1 MTGALGFAALAV
13 AIGVA
18 IGLLSGPPALTADPI
33 SALLPL
39 GFLGLTVFGMIRF
52 SALPRINKVGRQQQL
67 VIAVVIVA
75 VTLLTIVASEVSLTL
90 SMPTSASWVAGFCV
104 GLALVGA
111 WIERDA
117 SLPGAKIAVLL
128 LYVACGVA
136 AISTLLTNLP
146 ASSFWII
153 SAVIPA
159 WQARRL
165 VGRGELEASFRLLNS
180 ATKIFLGVLAAA
192 VWLSALVPFR

>member
-18 IGLLSGPPALTADPI
+18 IGLLSGPPALTSDPI

-39 GFLGLTVFGMIRF
+39 AFLFLTVFGMIRF
-52 SALPRINKVGRQQQL
+52 SALPQINKVSRQQQL
-67 VIAVVIVA
+67 VVGAVIVTI
-75 VTLLTIVASEVSLTL
+75 TLLTIVAAEVSLTL
-90 SMPTSASWVAGFCV
+90 SMPSSASWVAGLSV

-128 LYVACGVA
+128 LYAACGLT
-136 AISTLLTNLP
+136 AISTLLTTLP
-146 ASSFWII
+146 AASFWVI

-165 VGRGELEASFRLLNS
+165 VARGELEASFRLLNS

-192 VWLSALVPFR
+192 IWLSALVPFR